1 MKIVQFMPAITIK
14 FLALFLLFVGLE
26 GQALTLG
33 RLQGAALIGRS
44 LDVSIPVQTDPG
56 QSISSACFEAD
67 VFHGDTRQDPA
78 QVQVRLE
85 PTPSA
90 ETLRLR
96 IVSQSPIDE
105 PVVTIYVRAG
115 CAQMVT
121 RRYVLLADIVSEQ
134 AAPIVVREVAGL
146 PRIVVPAPT
155 GAGAGARAGAD
166 SGAVA
171 VAVPRSNSAS
181 ASDRAVRGSDPD
193 PRHAAARAPPV
204 EPARPKAVAERKA
217 PAAASAATDAQ
228 SARKLEQP
236 AAGQAV
242 GQSRLKLD
250 PLELLSE
257 RVATLE
263 STTTGAPTQGAAR
276 DAQRLDSLEASIK
289 TLVALAARNE
299 ASLLEIRSRLQQAQE
314 DRYRNPVIYLL
325 AALLLASLLAMAY
338 LLTRRQR
345 QMAAGEN
352 WWDESGHADPAPPPV
367 QPPQPDSGPA
377 QLTSPAL
384 QSQPDSLPST
394 PQRLDESVAQPLI
407 RRPIAP
413 SPATTGTQ
421 VDVSLV
427 EMSESTFDL
436 LMQSGAQHNAVR
448 KAPVVTP
455 TAQQPIETGPG
466 GFETSRH
473 MRINSDELIDIR
485 QRAEFFVTLG
495 QTDQAVQILESRIA
509 QDGESSPQAYLDL
522 LKIFHALGLRADYR
536 QVCNDFGLLFNVKV
550 PEFAQFAS
558 PSRVLE
564 EYPSTVDSLIA
575 VWGTDDI
582 LDTIEELLF
591 RGESDE
597 GQEAFELEA
606 FRDLLTLHAIAQS
619 LRSGIEQTPG
629 APRTSFPELA
639 SHLSLDINLSEL
651 APSDQTQGARAVQDG
666 SLEPA
671 LPRLRAGNLIDFDL
685 SEFPSDKT
693 SDRS

>member
-1 MKIVQFMPAITIK
+1 MPAITIK
-14 FLALFLLFVGLE
+14 FLALLLLLVGLE
-26 GQALTLG
+26 SQALTLG
-33 RLQGAALIGRS
+33 RVQGAALIGRI
-44 LDVSIPVQTDPG
+44 LDVSIPVQMDPG

-85 PTPSA
+85 PTTSV
-90 ETLRLR
+90 ETVRLR

-121 RRYVLLADIVSEQ
+121 RRYVMLADIVSEQ
-134 AAPIVVREVAGL
+134 AAPIVSREVAAL
-146 PRIVVPAPT
+146 PRIVVPAST

-166 SGAVA
+166 SGAV
-171 VAVPRSNSAS
+171 VAAAPRSNSTS
-181 ASDRAVRGSDPD
+181 APDRAVRDSATAGTAPVKRVR
-193 PRHAAARAPPV
+193 PRAAPV
-204 EPARPKAVAERKA
+204 EPARPKAVAERTA
-217 PAAASAATDAQ
+217 PAAASAGTDVQ
-228 SARKLEQP
+228 PARKLEQP
-236 AAGQAV
+236 AAGQAA

-263 STTTGAPTQGAAR
+263 STTTGVQTQAAAR

-299 ASLLEIRSRLQQAQE
+299 ASLLEIRSRLQQAQD
-314 DRYRNPVIYLL
+314 DRYSNPVIYLL
-325 AALLLASLLAMAY
+325 AALLLASLLAIAY

-352 WWDESGHADPAPPPV
+352 WWDESGQAEPAPRPV

-377 QLTSPAL
+377 QLTSPAVL
-384 QSQPDSLPST
+384 SQPDSLPST
-394 PQRLDESVAQPLI
+394 PQRLEELVTQPLI
-407 RRPIAP
+407 QRPAAR

-448 KAPVVTP
+448 KAPVVAP

-466 GFETSRH
+466 GVETSRR

-495 QTDQAVQILESRIA
+495 QTDQAVQILENRIA

-522 LKIFHALGLRADYR
+522 LKLFHALGLRADYR
-536 QVCNDFGLLFNVKV
+536 QVCSDFGLLFNVKV

-564 EYPSTVDSLIA
+564 EYPSTIDSLIA
-575 VWGTDDI
+575 VWETDEV
-582 LDTIEELLF
+582 LDTIEGLLF
-591 RGESDE
+591 RGESDQ

-606 FRDLLTLHAIAQS
+606 FRDLLILHAIAQS
-619 LRSGIEQTPG
+619 LRSGVEQPPG
-629 APRTSFPELA
+629 AARTSFPELDA
-639 SHLSLDINLSEL
+639 HAPLDINLSAL
-651 APSDQTQGARAVQDG
+651 APFDQTQGARAVDDG

-671 LPRLRAGNLIDFDL
+671 LPSLRAGNLIDFDL
-685 SEFPSDKT
+685 SEIPLDKP